1 MSKTG
6 MSWPGGTVRLAG
18 TTQEG
23 LIGFDW
29 GRLSQEKRVE
39 KPASSRKRSLESIVA
54 NTNRNDFALAA

>member
-1 MSKTG
+1 VPVG
-6 MSWPGGTVRLAG
+6 LDRLLRQ

-39 KPASSRKRSLESIVA
+39 KPTSSRKRSLENTVA
-54 NTNRNDFALAA
+54 NSNRNDFALAA

>member
-1 MSKTG
+1 MCAE
-6 MSWPGGTVRLAG
+6 PLADRLRSR

-39 KPASSRKRSLESIVA
+39 KPASSRKRSLETTSA
-54 NTNRNDFALAA
+54 DSNRTDFALAA

>member
-1 MSKTG
+1 MNS
-6 MSWPGGTVRLAG
+6 S

-39 KPASSRKRSLESIVA
+39 KPASSRKRPLENTTA
-54 NTNRNDFALAA
+54 NTNRSHFALAA